1 MLKKVKYLNWS
12 GNFAYAPPQED
23 CIINTD
29 EVISVVPTEA
39 RGSGPFMLVKMSDGS
54 KLTLVGVPEDL
65 L

>member
-1 MLKKVKYLNWS
+1 MLKKVKYLNWN

-29 EVISVVPTEA
+29 EVISAVPTEA

>member
-12 GNFAYAPPQED
+12 GNFVYAPPQED

-29 EVISVVPTEA
+29 EVISAVPTEA